1 MKEGEH
7 EKKPKK
13 CNYCGEVFIHSS
25 SLTRHVRLRHEK
37 NFVPD
42 NKKSSLY
49 AACPVCHQ
57 MFYKT
62 SINKHIRIKHQQQK
76 AYSCDFCKNSF
87 VTKCNLDKHMWQH
100 KGIRSRPFKCQL
112 CR

>member
-1 MKEGEH
+1 MIKGEH

-13 CNYCGEVFIHSS
+13 CNYCGEVFIHGS

-49 AACPVCHQ
+49 APCPICHQ
-57 MFYKT
+57 VWV
-62 SINKHIRIKHQQQK
+62 Q
-76 AYSCDFCKNSF
+76 
-87 VTKCNLDKHMWQH
+87 VV
-100 KGIRSRPFKCQL
+100 P
-112 CR
+112 

>member
-1 MKEGEH
+1 MTSF
-7 EKKPKK
+7 PI
-13 CNYCGEVFIHSS
+13 C

-37 NFVPD
+37 NFVPE

-49 AACPVCHQ
+49 APCPICHQ

-62 SINKHIRIKHQQQK
+62 SINKHIRIKHHNQK
-76 AYSCDFCKNSF
+76 AYQCEICKSSF
-87 VTKCNLDKHMWQH
+87 VTKCNLDNHMWQH